1 VVHGTPRHGSA
12 SSLDRHG
19 RFVALA
25 VLGRRVSL
33 TRRLQELTRR
43 METHLPRYHE
53 RAMMRL
59 RGSAATAAL
68 GALLAT
74 SAARAGEIPSAVVI
88 LEAPPGTPGSEPS
101 GAPPR
106 FVLLKDG
113 EVFVGGTGRL
123 DTGRLEKSEV
133 QALRRGADAV
143 RKAAGREGT
152 LWLGGDE
159 HRAMRLRLPEDEARA
174 ITLTGDPSAAPPAL
188 RPIAAFVATLLSFD
202 HPSLTRYAPASY
214 ALSARE
220 GQLAGGCRAWR
231 FPFAIGAAVAAAR
244 VVPAAEADGWP
255 TGAWPA
261 SVCVDDKRYV
271 VTLRPLLPGEQP

>member
-1 VVHGTPRHGSA
+1 MQTTRSRSGLVSRMA
-12 SSLDRHG
+12 AA
-19 RFVALA
+19 ALLA
-25 VLGRRVSL
+25 G
-33 TRRLQELTRR
+33 
-43 METHLPRYHE
+43 
-53 RAMMRL
+53 
-59 RGSAATAAL
+59 ATIAPAL
-68 GALLAT
+68 GA
-74 SAARAGEIPSAVVI
+74 ARADESAQRPAAASALVPNAVI
-88 LEAPPGTPGSEPS
+88 VLEADPGTPGSEPS

-123 DTGRLEKSEV
+123 DTGRLEKSEA

-143 RKAAGREGT
+143 RKAAGRGGT

-159 HRAMRLRLPEDEARA
+159 HHAMRLRLPEDEPRA

-202 HPSLTRYAPASY
+202 HPSLTRYVPATF

-220 GQLAGGCRAWR
+220 GRLAGGCRAWR
-231 FPFAIGAAVAAAR
+231 FPFPIGAAVAAAR
-244 VVPAAEADGWP
+244 VVPAAEAEGWP
-255 TGAWPA
+255 TGGWPA
-261 SVCVDDKRYV
+261 SACVDDKRYV